1 MRCIRSTAAG
11 AEAEKI
17 AAKDEMTRRGS
28 SRWPRPTRFAASASA
43 RSAAPHACH
52 GSANFRVALL
62 AVLKNAAYH
71 FKGAEAGR
79 ILLTASSHRGVQPE
93 DRTYLI
99 RLTSAQTGLAPADAE
114 RRVDDVI
121 ARAKDNIA
129 RARRS
134 AVILAFMAGAAAMV
148 GAVVAWFAGWAGGEQ
163 RDGRAAPHMLWDWGR
178 RVRRS

>member
-1 MRCIRSTAAG
+1 MCALATS
-11 AEAEKI
+11 
-17 AAKDEMTRRGS
+17 AKNQGV
-28 SRWPRPTRFAASASA
+28 
-43 RSAAPHACH
+43 
-52 GSANFRVALL
+52 G
-62 AVLKNAAYH
+62 
-71 FKGAEAGR
+71 
-79 ILLTASSHRGVQPE
+79 RGVGTLYQATM
-93 DRTYLI
+93 D
-99 RLTSAQTGLAPADAE
+99 GW
-114 RRVDDVI
+114 DDVI